1 MMTTREIAVEC
12 FKQLLSIEPA
22 VPDVTLVDKYCIKLC
37 GELLPYYADKDEVNE
52 ICQKVKGKFIEVVE
66 WGISEGLGRCPV
78 PSVLSEEEID
88 TIESSLAAIDP
99 QAQQLPTAILLQAE
113 VSKLKMQLQMMVNH
127 AHHLT
132 RVMHGPEAQVMQEM
146 YELGQSR
153 VISHLLRHL
162 EKEHDIA
169 TRIDSAEYK
178 KALKKVITQLYDL
191 TRNPVK

>member
-1 MMTTREIAVEC
+1 
-12 FKQLLSIEPA
+12 
-22 VPDVTLVDKYCIKLC
+22 
-37 GELLPYYADKDEVNE
+37 
-52 ICQKVKGKFIEVVE
+52 
-66 WGISEGLGRCPV
+66 
-78 PSVLSEEEID
+78 
-88 TIESSLAAIDP
+88 
-99 QAQQLPTAILLQAE
+99 
-113 VSKLKMQLQMMVNH
+113 
-127 AHHLT
+127 
-132 RVMHGPEAQVMQEM
+132 MHGPEAQVMQEM